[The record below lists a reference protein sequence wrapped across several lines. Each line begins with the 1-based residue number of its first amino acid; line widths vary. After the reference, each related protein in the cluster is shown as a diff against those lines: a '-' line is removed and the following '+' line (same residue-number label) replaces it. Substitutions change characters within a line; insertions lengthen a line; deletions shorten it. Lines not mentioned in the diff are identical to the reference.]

1 MKKSFRLAAAVAAF
15 GLALA
20 LASCGNSSGG
30 SFYAIPPSGQSNGGN
45 QTVTYPVNIP
55 TTFEN
60 GTIASDVANP
70 KAGDTVTLTAKPADG
85 YKIDTLTVKGAD
97 GSTITTSGEG
107 NIRTFTMPA
116 QGVTVSA
123 TFVEVPATT
132 YQVTIPTNFE
142 HGTISASPSNPRE
155 GVTVT
160 LTAAPESGYKL
171 KTLTVTCADS
181 TTRPVSGTGNTRQFT
196 MPAQNVTIA
205 ATFDLIDYTVAITGG
220 ANAVA
225 SGGSATQTELTGA
238 MTAVTYT
245 ANSGYYFTK
254 FADYTTTGISV
265 AWTATAITVSG
276 TPTADTNITIP
287 SALLSIGAKN
297 PYAAKAVG
305 DIVFSDGSATSYSS
319 GLTLDADKKSKA
331 IAVIFYVGTGLNSD
345 SFTVVIRETG
355 GGQVQNIVSDISKTR
370 TLGVGFVEGTG
381 LKWCDASASAYN
393 MVIEPIATG
402 NGGAARTGDKN
413 GSDNLEKMGDF
424 LKSKSLTD
432 DTGNPAKYPAFY
444 FAKNYK
450 NQASNVAGTACE
462 SGWYLPS
469 LPELYELFDARTTV
483 EASFNKCGAQHFLS
497 SAGSYRSS
505 SQYVPSVTQE
515 KNTVEVLTLQ
525 SGSPGYTSGMVLKSS
540 DEGAVRAIRE
550 F

>member
-45 QTVTYPVNIP
+45 QTVTHPVTIP

-70 KAGDTVTLTAKPADG
+70 KAGDTVTLTATPADG

-205 ATFDLIDYTVAITGG
+205 ATFGLIDYTVAITGG

-254 FADYTTTGISV
+254 FADYTTAGISV

-345 SFTVVIRETG
+345 EFTYTANTNGDITVTK
-355 GGQVQNIVSDISKTR
+355 SDTTTTR
-370 TLGVGFVEGTG
+370 TLGVGLVGGTG
-381 LKWCDASASAYN
+381 LSWCDSSAN
-393 MVIEPIATG
+393 
-402 NGGAARTGDKN
+402 AANICVENILCNVTLPSRPSSGDRN
-413 GSDNLEKMGDF
+413 GSDNLEQMGKF
-424 LKSKSLTD
+424 LVSKGLTD
-432 DTGNPAKYPAFY
+432 DTGTPAKYPAFY

-450 NQASNVAGTACE
+450 EHATNVAGTACE

-469 LPELYELFDARTTV
+469 VEELKTCFDNKATV
-483 EASFNKCGAQHFLS
+483 QASFAKCGAANF
-497 SAGSYRSS
+497 AVGFYFTSS
-505 SQYVPSVTQE
+505 SYSVSTSNHYIE
-515 KNTVEVLTLQ
+515 KACKAIIKDNGNTD
-525 SGSPGYTSGMVLKSS
+525 SGADPKI
-540 DEGAVRAIRE
+540 ENNHPVRAIRE